1 MITRQKAYKLRE
13 LILKISKHLSDDD
26 ALDGIELFPHWKS
39 DGSYE
44 VGDRV
49 SYNGILFK
57 CLQAHDSQDTWTPS
71 DSPSLWVRVDNPS
84 VEYPEWVQPLG
95 STDAYPMGAKV
106 SHLGKH
112 WISIVDNNIWEP
124 SVYGWT
130 KVI

>member
-1 MITRQKAYKLRE
+1 MITRAKAYKLRE
-13 LILKISKHLSDDD
+13 LILKISKYLDDTD
-26 ALDGIELFPHWKS
+26 ALQGVELFPHWSSEK
-39 DGSYE
+39 SYE

-49 SYNGILFK
+49 SFEGTLFK

-71 DSPSLWVRVDNPS
+71 DSPSLWVRVDDPS

-124 SVYGWT
+124 SVFGWSE
-130 KVI
+130 V